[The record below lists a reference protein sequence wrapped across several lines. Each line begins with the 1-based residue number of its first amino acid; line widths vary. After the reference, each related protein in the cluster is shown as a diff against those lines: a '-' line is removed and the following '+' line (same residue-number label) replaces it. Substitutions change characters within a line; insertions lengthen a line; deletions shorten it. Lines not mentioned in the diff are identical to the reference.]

1 MEISQFLCK
10 VDGNV
15 LKSKCESKSVY
26 FKKPRLVAYY
36 EKNYDT
42 VEPAKKIFYFKKPK
56 SEAYPMNLNLGYHTY
71 TERKSTLPLTSL
83 NCCLKY
89 VMSSESKVSA
99 ENVDKV
105 KIFTRRGTLVDLME
119 IYYQKKY
126 LELRVRVTR
135 YNGNLY
141 MVREKDIAS
150 GNSVLKEQDVAI
162 KIEPRHTHDSQFLKN
177 VFAGA

>member
-1 MEISQFLCK
+1 MEISQLLCK
-10 VDGNV
+10 VDGNA
-15 LKSKCESKSVY
+15 LKSESGSKGVY

-36 EKNYDT
+36 ERDYDT

-56 SEAYPMNLNLGYHTY
+56 PEAYPINLNLGYHTY
-71 TERKSTLPLTSL
+71 TERKSTLPLTAL

-89 VMSSESKVSA
+89 VMSSEYKVSA

-126 LELRVRVTR
+126 LELRVCVTR

-141 MVREKDIAS
+141 MVREKDSAS
-150 GNSVLKEQDVAI
+150 GNSISKEQDFVI
-162 KIEPRHTHDSQFLKN
+162 NIEPRHTHDSQFLKN
-177 VFAGA
+177 VFTGT